1 MRIFHRRRFNLC
13 HIICPLSLSVI
24 WKISIFSMLVRER
37 KISQKT
43 LQFVFYEGRGRRC
56 SSYILSSVWICSIDF
71 TLGPDVSQREI
82 ALQQWAGELK
92 CEHKRSPFCDGRL
105 KFSTFSPY
113 DKVHIWSQY
122 VWVSLSRV
130 QSVYRVCIVHEIVGV
145 GGLFEWGGLA
155 RELRT
160 LMEGLVLALATHVGG
175 LWKLDMRGATVCK
188 IHILLHCSAVLHL
201 KV

>member
-1 MRIFHRRRFNLC
+1 MRRFHRGHFELC

-24 WKISIFSMLVRER
+24 WKISIFSMLVGER

-43 LQFVFYEGRGRRC
+43 LQFVFYEEGEGVLC
-56 SSYILSSVWICSIDF
+56 SYILSSVWICSIDF
-71 TLGPDVSQREI
+71 TLRPDVSQREI
-82 ALQQWAGELK
+82 VAQQWAGELK
-92 CEHKRSPFCDGRL
+92 CEHKRSPFCGEDRI
-105 KFSTFSPY
+105 FSTFSSY

-122 VWVSLSRV
+122 VRVSLSRV

-160 LMEGLVLALATHVGG
+160 LMEGLAPTWVG
-175 LWKLDMRGATVCK
+175 CE
-188 IHILLHCSAVLHL
+188 S
-201 KV
+201 